1 MSDTIVLVLF
11 LAAGVA
17 VNAYVALYLTRPW
30 WTTNAGRA
38 LMVKAWG
45 NVILIDLALATLIFG
60 EDYPG
65 RAVIRVIGMA
75 AFTTGV
81 WYLLIVLVRT
91 PRYDRSTSTGRP
103 RRTPPPPPTGRPHTP
118 DTPPGPTHG
127 Q

>member
-17 VNAYVALYLTRPW
+17 VNAYVAMYLTRPW
-30 WTTNAGRA
+30 WTTSAGRA

-65 RAVIRVIGMA
+65 RSVIRVIGMA

-81 WYLLIVLVRT
+81 WYLLIVLIKT
-91 PRYDRSTSTGRP
+91 PRYE
-103 RRTPPPPPTGRPHTP
+103 RRE
-118 DTPPGPTHG
+118 D

>member
-1 MSDTIVLVLF
+1 MSDIIVLCLF

-17 VNAYVALYLTRPW
+17 VNAYVLVYLTRPW

-45 NVILIDLALATLIFG
+45 NVILVDLALATLILG

-65 RAVIRVIGMA
+65 RGVIRVIGMA
-75 AFTTGV
+75 AFTVGV

-91 PRYDRSTSTGRP
+91 PRPP
-103 RRTPPPPPTGRPHTP
+103 RR
-118 DTPPGPTHG
+118 
-127 Q
+127 